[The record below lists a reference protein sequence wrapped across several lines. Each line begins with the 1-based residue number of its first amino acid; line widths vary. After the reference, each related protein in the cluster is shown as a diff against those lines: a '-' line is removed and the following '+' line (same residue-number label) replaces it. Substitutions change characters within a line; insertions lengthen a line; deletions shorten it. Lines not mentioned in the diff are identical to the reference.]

1 MKKLHLPFHFVL
13 ILALSG
19 CAGTTFHRV
28 TDDSKDEGLRYV
40 ETSTYLLVTTDNNG
54 GVKSE
59 ILTLPDRS
67 RLHSARPWALMS
79 SNETTLTLSEGALA
93 GTSSTLDTSKVPA
106 AIADAVKT
114 FGPLLVGAN
123 TKDGTPEA
131 SKSVPGPRLFK
142 IMNTPKGIALV
153 DAKVTYPLVQF
164 EP

>member
-1 MKKLHLPFHFVL
+1 M
-13 ILALSG
+13 
-19 CAGTTFHRV
+19 
-28 TDDSKDEGLRYV
+28 GLRYV

-106 AIADAVKT
+106 AIADAVKS
-114 FGPLLVGAN
+114 FGTKLVGAN
-123 TKDGTPEA
+123 TKGTTDPG
-131 SKSVPGPRLFK
+131 KTVPGPRLFK
-142 IMNTPKGIALV
+142 IMFTPEGVALV
-153 DAKVTYPLVQF
+153 DAEVTYPQVQF